1 MPARD
6 YPDLGGIG
14 GVQNNPATDYS
25 PRGLDKDRVQT
36 FVFEDNPAD
45 PFVGTIHL
53 QGSNSP
59 PLNTTP
65 EDELL
70 WADLVELTF
79 DGVAPIGNI
88 FVETAIEVAQ
98 VRVVC
103 KTGNYTSG
111 SITRIRSMR

>member
-14 GVQNNPATDYS
+14 GVQNNSAVPYS
-25 PRGLDKDRVQT
+25 PRGLDKDRIQT
-36 FVFEDNPAD
+36 FCFEDDLAD
-45 PFVGTIHL
+45 PFIGTVHL

-65 EDELL
+65 DDERL
-70 WADLVELTF
+70 WVDLVALTF
-79 DGVAPIGNI
+79 DGVPPLGNV
-88 FVETAIEVAQ
+88 FVETFIEVAE

-111 SITRIRSMR
+111 RIIRVRSMR